1 MKNNPITKENNAK
14 NVFFAL
20 IWDYQAKKRIILLFR
35 LLKRFSYA
43 SPRCISQKYC
53 QVRCIC
59 FALNLSW
66 LKCSS
71 ILFLRYE
78 PPAEVHVFSFQAE
91 QVLQKL
97 WGEIFR
103 MEFLLALIMRQTAR
117 TIWSPFEG
125 SSLKK
130 TDFGYF
136 QLSTQNERLSHTR
149 FHNDS
154 TFWVESWKPQKMKTP
169 VP

>member
-1 MKNNPITKENNAK
+1 MRLPSE
-14 NVFFAL
+14 
-20 IWDYQAKKRIILLFR
+20 KKRIILLFR
-35 LLKRFSYA
+35 LLKRFSYV

-53 QVRCIC
+53 QVRCIY

-66 LKCSS
+66 LKCWS

-103 MEFLLALIMRQTAR
+103 MGFLLALIMRQTAR

-154 TFWVESWKPQKMKTP
+154 TERLSHTRFHNDSTFWDESWKPQKMKKL